1 VVGSPID
8 REDSTIKTDTVVNY
22 ETTHFTLNG
31 STLELEGYASVDGL
45 YSYAED
51 RIRKTL
57 IFKHEVDIEKFKE
70 KNAYEKKY
78 NELTDQ
84 EVIILHINEVPVDN
98 CNFRTIKN
106 NENSTIKDKDS
117 IGGFRTAINLSE
129 MNNGKPLKQGI
140 YKIYIKLEQ
149 LLNENDDVKYEKI
162 IPISDIKKYL
172 TNGILTTHLEYFSA
186 SNTMKYNLI

>member
-1 VVGSPID
+1 YKVVGSPID

-22 ETTHFTLNG
+22 ETTRFTLNG
-31 STLELEGYASVDGL
+31 STIELEGYASVDGL

-57 IFKHEVDIEKFKE
+57 IFKPEVDLEKFKE
-70 KNAYEKKY
+70 KNAYEKEY

-84 EVIILHINEVPVDN
+84 EMINVHIIEVQLDN
-98 CNFRTIKN
+98 CNFRTVKK
-106 NENSTIKDKDS
+106 NENSTSKDKDS
-117 IGGFRTAINLSE
+117 LGGFRTVINLSE

-149 LLNENDDVKYEKI
+149 LLNENDDIKYEKI

-172 TNGILTTHLEYFSA
+172 TNGILTT
-186 SNTMKYNLI
+186 

>member
-1 VVGSPID
+1 
-8 REDSTIKTDTVVNY
+8 
-22 ETTHFTLNG
+22 
-31 STLELEGYASVDGL
+31 
-45 YSYAED
+45 
-51 RIRKTL
+51 
-57 IFKHEVDIEKFKE
+57 
-70 KNAYEKKY
+70 YEKEY

-84 EVIILHINEVPVDN
+84 EIINLHIIEVPLDN
-98 CNFRTIKN
+98 CKFGTVKH
-106 NENSTIKDKDS
+106 NEHSTNKDTDS
-117 IGGFRTAINLSE
+117 LGGFRTAINLSE

-186 SNTMKYNLI
+186 SNTM

>member
-1 VVGSPID
+1 YKVVGSPID

-57 IFKHEVDIEKFKE
+57 IFKPEVDIEKFKE
-70 KNAYEKKY
+70 KNAYEKEY

-84 EVIILHINEVPVDN
+84 EIINIHIKKKKAKEKEYKEIKKQEIINLHIIEVPLDN
-98 CNFRTIKN
+98 CNFRTVKN

-117 IGGFRTAINLSE
+117 LGGFRTAINLSE

-149 LLNENDDVKYEKI
+149 L
-162 IPISDIKKYL
+162 
-172 TNGILTTHLEYFSA
+172 
-186 SNTMKYNLI
+186 

>member
-1 VVGSPID
+1 MYKVVGYPID

-57 IFKHEVDIEKFKE
+57 IFKPEVDIEKFKE
-70 KNAYEKKY
+70 KNAYEKEY

-84 EVIILHINEVPVDN
+84 EIINLHIIEVPLDQ
-98 CNFRTIKN
+98 CNVRTVKNNKNSTNKDMDSLGEFRT
-106 NENSTIKDKDS
+106 TIN
-117 IGGFRTAINLSE
+117 F
-129 MNNGKPLKQGI
+129 
-140 YKIYIKLEQ
+140 
-149 LLNENDDVKYEKI
+149 
-162 IPISDIKKYL
+162 
-172 TNGILTTHLEYFSA
+172 
-186 SNTMKYNLI
+186 

>member
-1 VVGSPID
+1 
-8 REDSTIKTDTVVNY
+8 

-57 IFKHEVDIEKFKE
+57 IFKPEVDIEKFKE
-70 KNAYEKKY
+70 KNAYEKEY

-84 EVIILHINEVPVDN
+84 EINNLHIIEFPLYN
-98 CNFRTIKN
+98 CKLSTVKN
-106 NENSTIKDKDS
+106 NENSKIKDKDS
-117 IGGFRTAINLSE
+117 IGGFRTATNLSE

-162 IPISDIKKYL
+162 IPISDIKKY
-172 TNGILTTHLEYFSA
+172 
-186 SNTMKYNLI
+186 